1 MVKCVIIQPPTP
13 MTPYEPFILNSLN
26 VCIYAYHPFPPDPL
40 KASMWVNRTYATV
53 YIIQPLTPMTP
64 YAPFILNSLNIC
76 IYAYIPSLMT
86 PFGPLCD

>member
-1 MVKCVIIQPPTP
+1 

-40 KASMWVNRTYATV
+40 KASMWVNHTYATV
-53 YIIQPLTPMTP
+53 YIIQPPTPMT
-64 YAPFILNSLNIC
+64 LNIC

-86 PFGPLCD
+86 PYGPLCD